1 MKEAL
6 SLSAFLSEM
15 YQSECSQ
22 HEVNASRRTQWNSA
36 VGQLVQ
42 PVKQAVQAVRWKRRH
57 KLGSTGATHWL
68 LHFKEGTLQERMTK
82 RKMLAQVWKCC
93 SWNWSSHL
101 SVPILENA
109 LLLTSFEH
117 PSVLLL
123 SSLPFLLFSLFLSF
137 IFLSSESLSLCVS
150 ALFHFFSSDCY
161 WLIALLSSSLSFLA
175 SLILLSARALV
186 HSPPLLLLLYFLF
199 LAIAITFLFVC
210 HLFVYLDV
218 WMWMCSLTTTTTA
231 TTWLW

>member
-57 KLGSTGATHWL
+57 ELGSTGATHWL
-68 LHFKEGTLQERMTK
+68 LLQLQRGDFTGKNDKNENARASLE
-82 RKMLAQVWKCC
+82 MLFLKLVIPP
-93 SWNWSSHL
+93 L

-117 PSVLLL
+117 LSVLLL
-123 SSLPFLLFSLFLSF
+123 SSLLFLLFSLFLLL

-161 WLIALLSSSLSFLA
+161 W
-175 SLILLSARALV
+175 
-186 HSPPLLLLLYFLF
+186 
-199 LAIAITFLFVC
+199 
-210 HLFVYLDV
+210 
-218 WMWMCSLTTTTTA
+218 
-231 TTWLW
+231 